1 MGDKIDENGKRH
13 WTENFR
19 IFTPILVTI
28 AIFLLGTLNSTVNK
42 IDDKLFKH
50 LTNDEIHIP
59 RGQLVSRDIFDQ
71 YTKTQER
78 DTERLYDKM
87 CIIEGKMGKESLGR

>member
-1 MGDKIDENGKRH
+1 MVETNGKKH

-19 IFTPILVTI
+19 LITPVLVTI
-28 AIFLLGTLNSTVNK
+28 AVFQMGVLISTVNK

-59 RGQLVSRDIFDQ
+59 RSVIVEKASFDLYQKMRDAQMDSID
-71 YTKTQER
+71 KCILEIRSMLR
-78 DTERLYDKM
+78 DYY
-87 CIIEGKMGKESLGR
+87 GK